1 MNDIKDMIIK
11 NQIAVKHLKDEVHAM
26 LITDCFDEYDGIAY
40 RKYLNGI
47 KSQTGTYEVLFV
59 QSSKQENGLFAVEVF
74 WSNELDGNQFF
85 APFESL
91 TLEQAAMVRDQ
102 VKDNKGTAKNR
113 QLELI
118 KGMFSQGYDV
128 PYNFC
133 NFSIKDHITTRMNNS
148 TFQIGE
154 VGLSGNDEG
163 VYLSIFFPDKRDP
176 AFSTDVPLSEMSY
189 QELTDI
195 EDAMVKC

>member
-1 MNDIKDMIIK
+1 MIDIKEIVIK
-11 NQIAVKHLKDEVHAM
+11 SQIAVKQLNDEVHTM
-26 LITDCFDEYDGIAY
+26 LVTDYFDEYDGDCY

-47 KSQTGTYEVLFV
+47 KSQTGTYDVLFV

-148 TFQIGE
+148 TYQIGE
-154 VGLSGNDEG
+154 VGLSGNDEV
-163 VYLSIFFPDKRDP
+163 VYLSIFFPDKREP
-176 AFSTDVPLSEMSY
+176 AFSTDVPLTEMSY
-189 QELTDI
+189 QELIDI

>member
-1 MNDIKDMIIK
+1 MIDIKDIVIK
-11 NQIAVKHLKDEVHAM
+11 SQIAVKQLNDEVHTM
-26 LITDCFDEYDGIAY
+26 LVTDCFDEYDGDCY

-47 KSQTGTYEVLFV
+47 KSQTGTYDVLFV

-154 VGLSGNDEG
+154 VGLSGNDEV
-163 VYLSIFFPDKRDP
+163 VYLSIFFPDKREP
-176 AFSTDVPLSEMSY
+176 AFSTDVPLTEMSY
-189 QELTDI
+189 QELIDI

>member
-11 NQIAVKHLKDEVHAM
+11 NQIAVKHLKDEVHTM
-26 LITDCFDEYDGIAY
+26 LVTDYFDEYDGIAY
-40 RKYLNGI
+40 RKYLNDI
-47 KSQTGTYEVLFV
+47 KSQTGTYDVLFV

-176 AFSTDVPLSEMSY
+176 AFSTDVPLTEMSY
-189 QELTDI
+189 QELIDI

>member
-1 MNDIKDMIIK
+1 MNNIKDMIIK
-11 NQIAVKHLKDEVHAM
+11 NQIAVKHLKDEVHTM
-26 LITDCFDEYDGIAY
+26 LVTDYFDEYDGIAY
-40 RKYLNGI
+40 RKYLNDI
-47 KSQTGTYEVLFV
+47 KSQTGTYNVLFV
-59 QSSKQENGLFAVEVF
+59 QSTLQEDGSFLVEVF
-74 WSNELDGNQFF
+74 WSDEFDENQFF

-91 TLEQAAMVRDQ
+91 TLEQAAMVHDQ

-154 VGLSGNDEG
+154 VGLSGNDEV

>member
-11 NQIAVKHLKDEVHAM
+11 NQIAVKHLKDEVHTM
-26 LITDCFDEYDGIAY
+26 LVTDCFDEYDGIAY
-40 RKYLNGI
+40 RKYLNDI
-47 KSQTGTYEVLFV
+47 KSQTGTYNVLFV
-59 QSSKQENGLFAVEVF
+59 QSTLQEDGSFVVEVF
-74 WSNELDGNQFF
+74 WSDKFDENKFF

-102 VKDNKGTAKNR
+102 VKANKGTAKNR
-113 QLELI
+113 QLDLI
-118 KGMFSQGYDV
+118 NGLFTQGYDV

-133 NFSIKDHITTRMNNS
+133 NFSIKDNITTRMNNS

-154 VGLSGNDEG
+154 VGLSGDDDG
-163 VYLSIFFPDKRDP
+163 VYLSIFFPDKREP
-176 AFSTDVPLSEMSY
+176 AFSTDVPLTEMSY
-189 QELTDI
+189 QELIDI

>member
-11 NQIAVKHLKDEVHAM
+11 NQIAVKHLKDEVHTM
-26 LITDCFDEYDGIAY
+26 LVTDYFDEYDGIDY
-40 RKYLNGI
+40 RKYLNDI
-47 KSQTGTYEVLFV
+47 KSQTGTYNVLFV
-59 QSSKQENGLFAVEVF
+59 QSTLQEDGSFVIEVF
-74 WSNELDGNQFF
+74 WSDEFDENQFF

-102 VKDNKGTAKNR
+102 VKANKGTAKNR
-113 QLELI
+113 QLDLI
-118 KGMFSQGYDV
+118 NGLFTQGYDV

-133 NFSIKDHITTRMNNS
+133 NFSIKDRITTRMNNS

-154 VGLSGNDEG
+154 VGLSGDDNG
-163 VYLSIFFPDKRDP
+163 VYLSIFFPDKREP
-176 AFSTDVPLSEMSY
+176 AFSTDVPLTEMSY
-189 QELTDI
+189 QELIDI

>member
-11 NQIAVKHLKDEVHAM
+11 NQIAVKHLKDEVHTM
-26 LITDCFDEYDGIAY
+26 LVTDCVAEYDGIDY

-47 KSQTGTYEVLFV
+47 KSQTETYNVLFV
-59 QSSKQENGLFAVEVF
+59 QSTIQEDGSFVIEVF
-74 WSNELDGNQFF
+74 WSNEFDENQFF

-102 VKDNKGTAKNR
+102 VKANKGTAKNR
-113 QLELI
+113 QLDLI
-118 KGMFSQGYDV
+118 NGLFTQGYDV

-154 VGLSGNDEG
+154 VGLSGDDNG
-163 VYLSIFFPDKRDP
+163 VYLSIFFPDKREP
-176 AFSTDVPLSEMSY
+176 AFSTDVPLAEMSY
-189 QELTDI
+189 QELIDI

>member
-1 MNDIKDMIIK
+1 MIDIKDIVIK
-11 NQIAVKHLKDEVHAM
+11 SKIAVKQLNDEVHTM
-26 LITDCFDEYDGIAY
+26 LVNDCFDEYDGDCY

-47 KSQTGTYEVLFV
+47 KSQTGTYDVLFV
-59 QSSKQENGLFAVEVF
+59 QSSKQENDLFAVEVF

-118 KGMFSQGYDV
+118 KGMFLQGYDV

-176 AFSTDVPLSEMSY
+176 AFSTDVPLTEMSY
-189 QELTDI
+189 Q
-195 EDAMVKC
+195 

>member
-11 NQIAVKHLKDEVHAM
+11 NQIAVKHLKDEVHTMIVA
-26 LITDCFDEYDGIAY
+26 DCFDEYDGIAY
-40 RKYLNGI
+40 RKYLNDI
-47 KSQTGTYEVLFV
+47 KSQTGTYDALFV

-133 NFSIKDHITTRMNNS
+133 NFSIKGHIVTRMNNS

>member
-1 MNDIKDMIIK
+1 MIDIKDTVIK
-11 NQIAVKHLKDEVHAM
+11 SQIAVKLLKDEVHTM
-26 LITDCFDEYDGIAY
+26 LVTDGFDEYDGIGY
-40 RKYLNGI
+40 RKYLKDI
-47 KSQTGTYEVLFV
+47 KSQTDTHDVLFV
-59 QSSKQENGLFAVEVF
+59 QANNPGNGSFAVGVF
-74 WSNELDGNQFF
+74 WSDEFDEDQFF

-91 TLEQAAMVRDQ
+91 TLKQAAMVRDQ
-102 VKDNKGTAKNR
+102 VKANKGIAKNR

-118 KGMFSQGYDV
+118 EGLFEQGYDV

-133 NFSIKDHITTRMNNS
+133 NFSIKDNITTCMSNG

-154 VGLSGNDEG
+154 VGLSGDDEG
-163 VYLSIFFPDKRDP
+163 VYLSTFFPDKRDP
-176 AFSTDVPLSEMSY
+176 AFSIDVPLAEMSY

>member
-11 NQIAVKHLKDEVHAM
+11 NQIAVKHLKDEVHTM
-26 LITDCFDEYDGIAY
+26 LVTDYFDEYDGIAY
-40 RKYLNGI
+40 RKYLNDI
-47 KSQTGTYEVLFV
+47 KSQTGTYNVLFV
-59 QSSKQENGLFAVEVF
+59 QSTLQEDGSFVVEVF
-74 WSNELDGNQFF
+74 WSDEFDENKFF

-102 VKDNKGTAKNR
+102 VKANKGTAKNR
-113 QLELI
+113 QLDLI
-118 KGMFSQGYDV
+118 HGLFTQGYDV

-133 NFSIKDHITTRMNNS
+133 NFSIKDNITTRMNNS

-154 VGLSGNDEG
+154 VGLSGGDDG
-163 VYLSIFFPDKRDP
+163 VYLSIFFPDKREP
-176 AFSTDVPLSEMSY
+176 AFSTDVPLTEMSY
-189 QELTDI
+189 QELIDI

>member
-1 MNDIKDMIIK
+1 MIDIKDIVIK
-11 NQIAVKHLKDEVHAM
+11 SQIAVKQLKDEVHTM
-26 LITDCFDEYDGIAY
+26 LVTDCFDEYDSDCY

-47 KSQTGTYEVLFV
+47 KSQTGTYDVLFV
-59 QSSKQENGLFAVEVF
+59 QSSKQENGLFEVEVF
-74 WSNELDGNQFF
+74 WSNEFDENQFF

-102 VKDNKGTAKNR
+102 VKANKGTAKNR
-113 QLELI
+113 QLDLI
-118 KGMFSQGYDV
+118 NRLFTQGYDV

-133 NFSIKDHITTRMNNS
+133 NFSIKDHITTRMDNS

-154 VGLSGNDEG
+154 VGLSGDDDG
-163 VYLSIFFPDKRDP
+163 VYLSIFFPDKREP
-176 AFSTDVPLSEMSY
+176 AFSTDVPLTEMSY
-189 QELTDI
+189 QELIDI

>member
-11 NQIAVKHLKDEVHAM
+11 NQIAVKHLKDEVHTM
-26 LITDCFDEYDGIAY
+26 LVTDYFDEYDGIAY

-47 KSQTGTYEVLFV
+47 KSQTGTYDVLFV
-59 QSSKQENGLFAVEVF
+59 QSSKQENGLFAVDVF

-133 NFSIKDHITTRMNNS
+133 NFSIKEHITTRMNNS

>member
-11 NQIAVKHLKDEVHAM
+11 NQIAVKHLKDEVHTM
-26 LITDCFDEYDGIAY
+26 LVSDYFDEYDGIAY

-47 KSQTGTYEVLFV
+47 KSQTGTYNVLFV
-59 QSSKQENGLFAVEVF
+59 QSTIQEDVSFVVEVF
-74 WSNELDGNQFF
+74 WSDEFDENQFF

-102 VKDNKGTAKNR
+102 VKANKGTAKNR
-113 QLELI
+113 QLDLI
-118 KGMFSQGYDV
+118 NGLFTQGYDV

-154 VGLSGNDEG
+154 VGLSGNDEV
-163 VYLSIFFPDKRDP
+163 VYLSIFFPDKKDP

>member
-11 NQIAVKHLKDEVHAM
+11 NQIAVKHLKDEVHTM
-26 LITDCFDEYDGIAY
+26 LVTDYFDEYDGIDY
-40 RKYLNGI
+40 RKYLNDI
-47 KSQTGTYEVLFV
+47 KSQTGTYDVLFV
-59 QSSKQENGLFAVEVF
+59 QSTLQEDGSFVVEVF
-74 WSNELDGNQFF
+74 WSDEFDENKFF

-102 VKDNKGTAKNR
+102 VKANKGTAKNR
-113 QLELI
+113 QLDLI
-118 KGMFSQGYDV
+118 HGLFTQGYDV

-133 NFSIKDHITTRMNNS
+133 NFSIKDNITTRMNNS

-154 VGLSGNDEG
+154 VGLSGGDDG
-163 VYLSIFFPDKRDP
+163 VYLSIFFPDKREP
-176 AFSTDVPLSEMSY
+176 AFSTDVPLTEMSY
-189 QELTDI
+189 QELIDI

>member
-11 NQIAVKHLKDEVHAM
+11 NQIAVKHLKDEVHTM
-26 LITDCFDEYDGIAY
+26 LVTDYFDEYDGIAY
-40 RKYLNGI
+40 RKYLNDI
-47 KSQTGTYEVLFV
+47 KSQTGTYDVLFV

-102 VKDNKGTAKNR
+102 VKANKGTAKNR
-113 QLELI
+113 QLDLI
-118 KGMFSQGYDV
+118 NGLFTQGYDV

-133 NFSIKDHITTRMNNS
+133 NFSIKDNITTRMNNS

-154 VGLSGNDEG
+154 VGLSGDDDG
-163 VYLSIFFPDKRDP
+163 VYLSIFFPDKREP
-176 AFSTDVPLSEMSY
+176 AFSTDVPLAEMSY
-189 QELTDI
+189 QELIDI